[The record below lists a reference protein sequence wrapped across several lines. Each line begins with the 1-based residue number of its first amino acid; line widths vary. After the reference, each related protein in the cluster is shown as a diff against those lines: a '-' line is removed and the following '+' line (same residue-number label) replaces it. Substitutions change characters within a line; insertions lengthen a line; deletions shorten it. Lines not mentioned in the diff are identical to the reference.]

1 LFVRGAIREKPE
13 EKTRRK
19 KAPAPKLMNK
29 GREMNRCREWAKAAL
44 FR

>member
-1 LFVRGAIREKPE
+1 MLEG
-13 EKTRRK
+13 K

-29 GREMNRCREWAKAAL
+29 GREMNQCREWAKAAP